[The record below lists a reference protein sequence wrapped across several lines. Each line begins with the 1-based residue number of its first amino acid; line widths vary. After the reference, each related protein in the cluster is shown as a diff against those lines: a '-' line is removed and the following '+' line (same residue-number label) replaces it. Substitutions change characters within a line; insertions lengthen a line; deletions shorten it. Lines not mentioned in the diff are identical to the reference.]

1 MFRLL
6 AASLSVV
13 LLLAGVAEVTSQDR
27 ATSARKTAKGGKKGR
42 LRGSLVEDRAA
53 RKLLDAGDARLEAQE
68 LKKAVEVWQSV
79 IERYPR
85 SRVRFEAHSRLGNFF
100 LERDRAY
107 DKARA
112 HFDAVAGE
120 ENSDE
125 DQRAE
130 ATLKIGVCFYQA
142 RNFGKCFGVMRDVI
156 EHFPVSAQVNQA
168 YYYIGLGHF
177 QLGHYS
183 RAIAA
188 LEKVG
193 TNMSSE
199 DNRVAKVEAGKRFF
213 VRIDDADLAAL
224 ETGKPVKVT
233 VSVTSGDSE
242 NVDCFTVGRNVRIAL
257 GSIPTRLG
265 RPVKGN
271 GRLEVKGDDT
281 VTVTYTD
288 AHTAAKKTNQPV
300 LSAVTVVG
308 DGVVSITDGAF
319 EETLQGTVLGKAINL
334 QISDPDRDLT
344 DGSDQIEAIIEVYRR
359 KTDEEIEAELLKK
372 ASDTDSDTAR
382 KDAAKKKDAVARDAA
397 DVGEEDV
404 EDEDEIERFKKI
416 DEVKVKLV
424 EAKIERKV
432 RGLDGKLPEVDKPGD
447 DPTAKP
453 TGQAA
458 SKPAGEPDADK
469 KAAGKKAAGKKA
481 AGKKD
486 AVKKDAVKKV
496 VVDNSI
502 HTGVFRTTVTLA
514 KAEKIVGGDQ
524 ILQALPG
531 DKVRLVYLDERN
543 SSNGVQQV
551 QSEARCIE
559 GNLGGVRVTRAVIS
573 DQELRLQTEL
583 KTAGALTNIASRYKE
598 FGLKS
603 NANDKYK
610 QALAVCEKVA
620 RQASRLGGRLLEQ
633 TYVQLW
639 QIYFEMDRLELAA
652 AMAQRL
658 QREFPNSG
666 FVDDALLQLA
676 DVARKQGNL
685 QRAIGIYNRLVS
697 MKTSQLR
704 GEAQFGIAQCYEQM
718 AAASSGTGAAQLR
731 DRAFQEYKKVFDQF
745 PDSGRVGEAVS
756 RMANYYYQQR
766 DFSRAVDTFETVLS
780 DYPDAKFLDVI
791 LFNYGRCL
799 YRMNRR
805 SEAGRRFDQL
815 IQEFPES
822 PLASDA
828 KKISDALS
836 RLNRPKPKPA
846 AGASKKA
853 ATKGDAGAGS

>member
-1 MFRLL
+1 M
-6 AASLSVV
+6 
-13 LLLAGVAEVTSQDR
+13 
-27 ATSARKTAKGGKKGR
+27 
-42 LRGSLVEDRAA
+42 
-53 RKLLDAGDARLEAQE
+53 
-68 LKKAVEVWQSV
+68 
-79 IERYPR
+79 
-85 SRVRFEAHSRLGNFF
+85 RLGNFF

-107 DKARA
+107 DRARV
-112 HFDAVAGE
+112 HFEAIASE
-120 ENSDE
+120 ENRDE
-125 DQRAE
+125 EQRAE
-130 ATLKIGVCFYQA
+130 STLKIGVCFYQA

-156 EHFPVSAQVNQA
+156 EHFPVSSQVNQA

-193 TNMSSE
+193 TNMSAE
-199 DNRVAKVEAGKRFF
+199 DDQLAKVEAGKRFF

-224 ETGKPVKVT
+224 EPGKPVRVT

-242 NVDCFTVGRNVRIAL
+242 TVNCFTVGRNVRIAL

-265 RPVKGN
+265 RPNKGN

-288 AHTAAKKTNQPV
+288 SHTADKKIDQPV
-300 LSAVTVVG
+300 LNTVTVVG
-308 DGVVSITDGAF
+308 DGVAAITDGAF
-319 EETLQGTVLGKAINL
+319 QETLQGAVLGKAINL
-334 QISDPDRDLT
+334 QVSDPDRDLT
-344 DGSDQIEAIIEVYRR
+344 DGSDRIVAVVEVYRR
-359 KTDEEIEAELLKK
+359 KTDEEIETELLER
-372 ASDTDSDTAR
+372 ATESDSDP
-382 KDAAKKKDAVARDAA
+382 KSAAGNATNRNAA
-397 DVGEEDV
+397 DVGESDER
-404 EDEDEIERFKKI
+404 DEDEIERFKKI
-416 DEVKVKLV
+416 DEVKVTLT
-424 EAKIERKV
+424 EV
-432 RGLDGKLPEVDKPGD
+432 RIAPTVTGLDGALPDVKRAGE
-447 DPTAKP
+447 DPVAEPAKQP
-453 TGQAA
+453 AKQ
-458 SKPAGEPDADK
+458 PAGKTAAKTDTQDAKSPSVPKSASEPASEP
-469 KAAGKKAAGKKA
+469 
-481 AGKKD
+481 
-486 AVKKDAVKKV
+486 
-496 VVDNSI
+496 VVDDSI
-502 HTGVFRTTVTLA
+502 HTGVFRATVTLA
-514 KAEKIVGGDQ
+514 KAETIIAGDS

-543 SSNGVQQV
+543 SSDGVYQV

-573 DQELRLQTEL
+573 DLELRLQTEL

-610 QALAVCEKVA
+610 QALAVCERVA
-620 RQASRLGGRLLEQ
+620 RSASKLGGRILEE

-658 QREFPNSG
+658 QRDFPNSG

-676 DVARKQGNL
+676 DVARKRGNL
-685 QRAIGIYNRLVS
+685 RRAIGIYNRLAS

-718 AAASSGTGAAQLR
+718 ATDSSGTAAAQLT
-731 DRAFQEYKKVFDQF
+731 DRAFQEYKKVFDQY

-766 DFSRAVDTFETVLS
+766 DFARAIDTFETVLS

-805 SEAGRRFDQL
+805 PEASRKFDQL

-836 RLNRPKPKPA
+836 RLNRPKPTPA
-846 AGASKKA
+846 PDAS
-853 ATKGDAGAGS
+853 GSSGTDEGTGR